1 MNRTR
6 PLVVVL
12 AAAVLVPAASA
23 QARPADAVA
32 HSAKK
37 VNITMSGST
46 SVYPLAKKLALAFV
60 KKYPGQASFTIS
72 QGGSDVGIGDVAHQ
86 RVDIGNSSRDLIPG
100 GDPGGL
106 TFNKIAR
113 DGVCVVTN
121 SGNAIANLSQ
131 QQVQDIFS
139 GKTRRWDDVQGA
151 KITGPIDLIVRTN
164 ASGTQDAFRNIFMGQ
179 NLNVAPSASQ
189 KASNG
194 LVQSSV
200 RTDKQAIGYVD
211 FKFTS
216 GTHSVPYKGVACT
229 LNNAKSGQY
238 PGIRNF
244 WFVTRGA
251 PKGMVKKFV
260 DFARS
265 PTVQRT
271 VVGKDYVQYK

>member
-1 MNRTR
+1 MNRIR

-37 VNITMSGST
+37 VKITMSGST
-46 SVYPLAKKLALAFV
+46 SVYPLAKAIATAFV
-60 KKYPGQASFTIS
+60 KKYPGKASFTIS
-72 QGGSDVGIGDVAHQ
+72 QGGSDIGIGDVAHQ
-86 RVDIGNSSRDLIPG
+86 RVDIGNSSRDIIPG
-100 GDPGGL
+100 SDPGGL
-106 TFNKIAR
+106 VANKIAR

-121 SGNAIANLSQ
+121 DDNAMTNLSQ
-131 QQVQDIFS
+131 LQVQDIFS

-179 NLNVAPSASQ
+179 NLNVAPSAQQ

-200 RTDKQAIGYVD
+200 RTNKQAIGYVD

-216 GTHSVPYKGVACT
+216 GTQAVPYKGVACT

-251 PKGMVKKFV
+251 PKGMIKKFV

-265 PTVQRT
+265 STVQRT